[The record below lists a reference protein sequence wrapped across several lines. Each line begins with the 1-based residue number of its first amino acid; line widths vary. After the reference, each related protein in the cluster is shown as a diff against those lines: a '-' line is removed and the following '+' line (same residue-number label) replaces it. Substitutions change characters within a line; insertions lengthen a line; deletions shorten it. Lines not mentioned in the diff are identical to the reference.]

1 MKHQLLN
8 ILIALCALA
17 GTANKAMAETVTYTL
32 NGDTEQTGTVNF
44 RMSVGDSST
53 PVATTTWAYATATSA
68 SVTDNDRGITLSFG
82 TDKTIAFDK
91 EDQSI
96 LFLGA
101 KNTLYYPQKGATINA
116 FRAYF
121 DLGGAHAR
129 QFVLNFGEDGEA
141 QGITTTN
148 YTNYTN
154 GAGAWYSL
162 DGQRLDAQPTRK
174 GLYIHRGKKVV
185 IP

>member
-129 QFVLNFGEDGEA
+129 QFVLNFGEETGISEA
-141 QGITTTN
+141 APLNDKGQMTN
-148 YTNYTN
+148 DKWYT
-154 GAGAWYSL
+154 L
-162 DGQRLDAQPTRK
+162 DGVKLDGKPTKK
-174 GLYIHRGKKVV
+174 GLYIHGGRKVV
-185 IP
+185 IK